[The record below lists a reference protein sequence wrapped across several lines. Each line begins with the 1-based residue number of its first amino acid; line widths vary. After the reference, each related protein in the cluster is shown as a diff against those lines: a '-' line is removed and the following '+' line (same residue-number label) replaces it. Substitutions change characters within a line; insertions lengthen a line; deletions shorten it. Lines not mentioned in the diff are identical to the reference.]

1 MVVRNT
7 VNVSCGLQYDA
18 TLIIYFFIV
27 HSSLKMQHGCVGVLC
42 DPLENLQKR
51 YITKDGIKLI

>member
-1 MVVRNT
+1 MVVRNA

-27 HSSLKMQHGCVGVLC
+27 HSSLKMQHGCVGVLR